1 LVKVAVGMKNKKL
14 SDSFKNALMGISQAF
29 ARERNMRFHLV
40 AAVLSVILG
49 IILRLDIL
57 RWSVLFIAIGL
68 VLVAEL
74 VNTAIENL
82 VGMITGEYS
91 EKAKTVKDIAAGAV
105 FVAAAVAVILGVL
118 VFLRPILQLAGL
130 L

>member
-1 LVKVAVGMKNKKL
+1 
-14 SDSFKNALMGISQAF
+14 
-29 ARERNMRFHLV
+29 MRFHLV